1 MADAFEN
8 IFGQPRVR
16 DFLRAS
22 VRGGHVS
29 QAYLF
34 CGPAGSNKTA
44 AAYALA
50 QAYLCPK
57 GAKGPRGGLC
67 GACDACS
74 RIARRKHPD
83 VRYYAPEGAGGYL
96 VEQIREIVSDVSY
109 APIQAKSKVYI
120 LDRVDMLGTAAAN
133 AFLKTLEEPDG
144 RTVFFLL
151 TARKEALLPT
161 IRSRCAVRRV
171 NAAEEPENP
180 GERALA
186 EEYLRALGDEAALLR
201 CCNSMERMTAA

>member
-96 VEQIREIVSDVSY
+96 VEQIRE
-109 APIQAKSKVYI
+109 
-120 LDRVDMLGTAAAN
+120 
-133 AFLKTLEEPDG
+133 
-144 RTVFFLL
+144 
-151 TARKEALLPT
+151 
-161 IRSRCAVRRV
+161 
-171 NAAEEPENP
+171 
-180 GERALA
+180 
-186 EEYLRALGDEAALLR
+186 
-201 CCNSMERMTAA
+201 

>member
-96 VEQIREIVSDVSY
+96 VEQIREIVSDVS
-109 APIQAKSKVYI
+109 
-120 LDRVDMLGTAAAN
+120 
-133 AFLKTLEEPDG
+133 
-144 RTVFFLL
+144 
-151 TARKEALLPT
+151 
-161 IRSRCAVRRV
+161 
-171 NAAEEPENP
+171 
-180 GERALA
+180 
-186 EEYLRALGDEAALLR
+186 
-201 CCNSMERMTAA
+201 

>member
-83 VRYYAPEGAGGYL
+83 VRFYAPEGAGGYL

-133 AFLKTLEEPDG
+133 AFLKTLPEEPP
-144 RTVFFLL
+144 
-151 TARKEALLPT
+151 PT
-161 IRSRCAVRRV
+161 
-171 NAAEEPENP
+171 
-180 GERALA
+180 
-186 EEYLRALGDEAALLR
+186 
-201 CCNSMERMTAA
+201 

>member
-120 LDRVDMLGTAAAN
+120 LDRVDMSMFEGFTD
-133 AFLKTLEEPDG
+133 EELD
-144 RTVFFLL
+144 
-151 TARKEALLPT
+151 TARAFYARMKE
-161 IRSRCAVRRV
+161 
-171 NAAEEPENP
+171 N
-180 GERALA
+180 
-186 EEYLRALGDEAALLR
+186 LGKIGG
-201 CCNSMERMTAA
+201 N